1 MKNTLFIGAN
11 AIKERTAIH
20 SNIDD
25 KLIMP
30 EIKTAQDI
38 YILPA
43 LGTALYVKLQTG
55 IENAT
60 LSNLETSLLNDYV
73 TDALVYYVL
82 SELPVGLSFQFYNK
96 GLIRKTSDNSDQP
109 NMQDLIDVANRYR
122 SRAEFY
128 KQRMIKYLQEVSTTN
143 LFPEYINPGTG
154 IDTMYPEKDGYQSS
168 IFLGDE
174 NSLFGMSYPQ
184 HVLKSKKNYNY

>member
-1 MKNTLFIGAN
+1 MKNILFIN
-11 AIKERTAIH
+11 TLTIKERTSVH

-25 KLIMP
+25 KLVIP
-30 EIKTAQDI
+30 EIKVSQDM

-43 LGTALYVKLQTG
+43 LGTALYTRLQDG
-55 IENAT
+55 IVAN
-60 LSNLETSLLNDYV
+60 NLTANESALLDDYI
-73 TDALVYYVL
+73 TDTLVYYVL

-96 GLIRKTSDNSDQP
+96 GLVRKTSDNSDQP

-128 KQRMIKYLQEVSTTN
+128 KQRMIKYLQEVSTSN

-154 IDTMYPEKDGYQSS
+154 VDTMYPERDGYQSS

-174 NSLFGMSYPQ
+174 NSLFGMTYPQ
-184 HVLKSKKNYNY
+184 HVMKSKGHCN

>member
-1 MKNTLFIGAN
+1 MKNTLFIGAT
-11 AIKERTAIH
+11 AIKERTSVH
-20 SNIDD
+20 TNIDD

-30 EIKTAQDI
+30 EIKTAQDM

-43 LGTALYVKLQTG
+43 LGTALYTRLQNG
-55 IENAT
+55 IVAN
-60 LSNLETSLLNDYV
+60 NLTANETALLDDYV
-73 TDALVYYVL
+73 TDTLTYYVL

-109 NMQDLIDVANRYR
+109 NMQDLIDVANRFR

-128 KQRMIKYLQEVSTTN
+128 KQRMIKYLQQSATSN
-143 LFPEYINPGTG
+143 LFPEYINPGFG
-154 IDTMYPEKDGYQSS
+154 IDTMFPERDGYQSS

-174 NSLFGMSYPQ
+174 NNSFGLSFPQ
-184 HVLKSKKNYNY
+184 QYMKNKGHNSI

>member
-1 MKNTLFIGAN
+1 MKNTLFIGAT
-11 AIKERTAIH
+11 AIKERTAVH

-25 KLIMP
+25 KSILP

-43 LGTALYVKLQTG
+43 LGTALYTRLQDG
-55 IENAT
+55 IVAN
-60 LSNLETSLLNDYV
+60 NLTANESALLDDYV
-73 TDALVYYVL
+73 TDTLVYYVL

-96 GLIRKTSDNSDQP
+96 GLVRKTSDNSDQP

-128 KQRMIKYLQEVSTTN
+128 KQRMIKYLQEVSTSN

-154 IDTMYPEKDGYQSS
+154 VDTMYPERDGYQSS

-174 NSLFGMSYPQ
+174 NSLFGMTYPQ
-184 HVLKSKKNYNY
+184 HVLKNKGHCN

>member
-11 AIKERTAIH
+11 AIKERTAVH

-25 KLIMP
+25 KSILP

-43 LGTALYVKLQTG
+43 LGTALYTRLQNG
-55 IENAT
+55 IVAN
-60 LSNLETSLLNDYV
+60 NLTANESALLDDYV
-73 TDALVYYVL
+73 TDTLVYYVL

-96 GLIRKTSDNSDQP
+96 GLVRKTSDNSDQP

-174 NSLFGMSYPQ
+174 NSLFGMTYPQ
-184 HVLKSKKNYNY
+184 HVMKSKGHCN

>member
-1 MKNTLFIGAN
+1 MKNILFIN
-11 AIKERTAIH
+11 TLTIKERTSVH

-25 KLIMP
+25 KLVIP
-30 EIKTAQDI
+30 EIKVSQDM

-43 LGTALYVKLQTG
+43 LGTALYTRLQNG
-55 IENAT
+55 ILAGNLTQAETT
-60 LSNLETSLLNDYV
+60 LLDDYV

-96 GLIRKTSDNSDQP
+96 GLVRKTSDNSDQP

-128 KQRMIKYLQEVSTTN
+128 KQRMIKYLQEGSTSN

-154 IDTMYPEKDGYQSS
+154 IDTMYPERDGYQSS

-174 NSLFGMSYPQ
+174 NSLFGMTYPQ
-184 HVLKSKKNYNY
+184 HVLKSKGHCN

>member
-1 MKNTLFIGAN
+1 
-11 AIKERTAIH
+11 
-20 SNIDD
+20 
-25 KLIMP
+25 MP
-30 EIKTAQDI
+30 EIKTAQDM

-55 IENAT
+55 IENST
-60 LSNLETSLLNDYV
+60 LSNLETALLNDYV

>member
-1 MKNTLFIGAN
+1 MKNTLFIGAT
-11 AIKERTAIH
+11 AIKERTAVH

-25 KLIMP
+25 KSILP

-43 LGTALYVKLQTG
+43 LGTALYTRLQDG
-55 IENAT
+55 IVAN
-60 LSNLETSLLNDYV
+60 NLTANESALLDDYV
-73 TDALVYYVL
+73 TDTLVYYVL

-96 GLIRKTSDNSDQP
+96 GLVRKTSDNSDQP

-128 KQRMIKYLQEVSTTN
+128 KQRMIKYLQEVSTSN

-154 IDTMYPEKDGYQSS
+154 VDTMYPERDGYQSS

-184 HVLKSKKNYNY
+184 HVLKSKGHCN

>member
-1 MKNTLFIGAN
+1 MKNTLFIGAT
-11 AIKERTAIH
+11 AIKERTSVH

-25 KLIMP
+25 KSILP
-30 EIKTAQDI
+30 EIKTCQDM

-43 LGTALYVKLQTG
+43 LGTALYTRLQNG
-55 IENAT
+55 IVAANLTANETT
-60 LSNLETSLLNDYV
+60 LLDDYV
-73 TDALVYYVL
+73 TDTLVYYVL

-96 GLIRKTSDNSDQP
+96 GLVRKTSDNSDQP

-128 KQRMIKYLQEVSTTN
+128 KQRMIKYLQEVSTSN
-143 LFPEYINPGTG
+143 LFPEYINPGSG
-154 IDTMYPEKDGYQSS
+154 IDTMYPERDGYQSS

-184 HVLKSKKNYNY
+184 HVLKSKGHCN

>member
-1 MKNTLFIGAN
+1 MKNILFIGAT
-11 AIKERTAIH
+11 AIKERTSVH

-30 EIKTAQDI
+30 EIKTCQDM

-60 LSNLETSLLNDYV
+60 LSNVETALLNDYV

-96 GLIRKTSDNSDQP
+96 GLVRKTSDNSDQP
-109 NMQDLIDVANRYR
+109 NMQDFTIRQNLCAGFIGIIYMGTIDR
-122 SRAEFY
+122 
-128 KQRMIKYLQEVSTTN
+128 
-143 LFPEYINPGTG
+143 
-154 IDTMYPEKDGYQSS
+154 
-168 IFLGDE
+168 
-174 NSLFGMSYPQ
+174 
-184 HVLKSKKNYNY
+184 KSGPSQWGFDRNFIECR

>member
-11 AIKERTAIH
+11 AIKERTAVH

-25 KLIMP
+25 KSILP

-43 LGTALYVKLQTG
+43 LGSALYKRLQDG
-55 IENAT
+55 IVAN
-60 LSNLETSLLNDYV
+60 NLTANESALLDDYV

-96 GLIRKTSDNSDQP
+96 GLVRKTSDNSDQP

-184 HVLKSKKNYNY
+184 HVLKSKGHCN

>member
-1 MKNTLFIGAN
+1 MKNTLFIGAT
-11 AIKERTAIH
+11 AIKERTAVH

-25 KLIMP
+25 KSILP
-30 EIKTAQDI
+30 EIKTAQDM

-43 LGTALYVKLQTG
+43 LGTALYTRLQDG
-55 IENAT
+55 IVAN
-60 LSNLETSLLNDYV
+60 NLTANESALLDDYV
-73 TDALVYYVL
+73 TDTLVYYVL

-96 GLIRKTSDNSDQP
+96 GLVRKTSDNSDQP

>member
-1 MKNTLFIGAN
+1 MKNTLFIGAT
-11 AIKERTAIH
+11 AIKERTAVH

-25 KLIMP
+25 KSILP

-43 LGTALYVKLQTG
+43 LGSALYKRLQDG
-55 IENAT
+55 IVAN
-60 LSNLETSLLNDYV
+60 NLTANESALLDDYV

-96 GLIRKTSDNSDQP
+96 GLVRKTSDNSDQP

-128 KQRMIKYLQEVSTTN
+128 KQRMIKYLQEVSTSN

-154 IDTMYPEKDGYQSS
+154 VDTMYPEKDGYQSS

-174 NSLFGMSYPQ
+174 NSLFGMTYPQ
-184 HVLKSKKNYNY
+184 HVLKSKGHCN

>member
-1 MKNTLFIGAN
+1 M
-11 AIKERTAIH
+11 
-20 SNIDD
+20 
-25 KLIMP
+25 
-30 EIKTAQDI
+30 

-43 LGTALYVKLQTG
+43 LGTALYTRLQNG
-55 IENAT
+55 IVAANLTANETT
-60 LSNLETSLLNDYV
+60 LLDDYV
-73 TDALVYYVL
+73 TDTLVYYVL

-96 GLIRKTSDNSDQP
+96 GLVRKTSDNSDQP

-128 KQRMIKYLQEVSTTN
+128 KQRMIKYLQEVSTSN
-143 LFPEYINPGTG
+143 LFPEYINPGSG
-154 IDTMYPEKDGYQSS
+154 IDTMYPERDGYQSS

-184 HVLKSKKNYNY
+184 HVLKSKGHCN

>member
-1 MKNTLFIGAN
+1 MKNTLFIGAT
-11 AIKERTAIH
+11 AIKERTAVH

-25 KLIMP
+25 KSILP

-43 LGTALYVKLQTG
+43 LGSALYKRLQDG
-55 IENAT
+55 IVAN
-60 LSNLETSLLNDYV
+60 NLTANESALLDDYV
-73 TDALVYYVL
+73 TDTLVYYVL

-96 GLIRKTSDNSDQP
+96 GLVRKTSDNSDQP

-128 KQRMIKYLQEVSTTN
+128 KQRMIKYLQEVSTSN

-154 IDTMYPEKDGYQSS
+154 VDTMYPEKDGYQSS

-174 NSLFGMSYPQ
+174 NSLFGMTYPQ
-184 HVLKSKKNYNY
+184 HVLKSKGHCN

>member
-1 MKNTLFIGAN
+1 MKNTLFIGAT
-11 AIKERTAIH
+11 AIKERTAVH

-25 KLIMP
+25 KSILP
-30 EIKTAQDI
+30 EIKTAQDM

-43 LGTALYVKLQTG
+43 LGTALYTRLQDG
-55 IENAT
+55 IVAN
-60 LSNLETSLLNDYV
+60 NLTANESALLDDYV
-73 TDALVYYVL
+73 TDTLVYYVL

-96 GLIRKTSDNSDQP
+96 GLVRKTSDNSDQP

-128 KQRMIKYLQEVSTTN
+128 KQRMIKYLQEVSTSN

-154 IDTMYPEKDGYQSS
+154 VDTMYPERDGYQSS

-184 HVLKSKKNYNY
+184 HVMKSKGHCN

>member
-1 MKNTLFIGAN
+1 MKNTLFIGAT
-11 AIKERTAIH
+11 AIKERTAVH

-25 KLIMP
+25 KSILP
-30 EIKTAQDI
+30 EIKTAQDM

-43 LGTALYVKLQTG
+43 LGTALYTRLQDG
-55 IENAT
+55 IVAN
-60 LSNLETSLLNDYV
+60 NLTANESALLDDYV
-73 TDALVYYVL
+73 TDTLVYYVL

-96 GLIRKTSDNSDQP
+96 GLVRKTSDNSDQP

-128 KQRMIKYLQEVSTTN
+128 KQRMIKYLQEVSTSN
-143 LFPEYINPGTG
+143 LFPEYINPGSG
-154 IDTMYPEKDGYQSS
+154 IDTMYPERDGYQSS

-184 HVLKSKKNYNY
+184 HVLKSKGHCN

>member
-1 MKNTLFIGAN
+1 MKNTLFIGAT
-11 AIKERTAIH
+11 AIKERTAVH

-25 KLIMP
+25 KSILP

-43 LGTALYVKLQTG
+43 LGTALYTRLQDG
-55 IENAT
+55 IVAN
-60 LSNLETSLLNDYV
+60 NLTANESALLDDYV
-73 TDALVYYVL
+73 TDTLVYYVL

-96 GLIRKTSDNSDQP
+96 GLVRKTSDNSDQP

-128 KQRMIKYLQEVSTTN
+128 KQRMIKYLQEVSTSN

-154 IDTMYPEKDGYQSS
+154 VDTMYPERDGYQSS

-174 NSLFGMSYPQ
+174 NSLFGMTYPQ
-184 HVLKSKKNYNY
+184 HVMKSKGHCN

>member
-1 MKNTLFIGAN
+1 MKNILFIN
-11 AIKERTAIH
+11 TLTIKERTSVH

-25 KLIMP
+25 KLVIP
-30 EIKTAQDI
+30 EIKVSQDM

-43 LGTALYVKLQTG
+43 LGTALYTRLQNG
-55 IENAT
+55 ILAGNLTQAETT
-60 LSNLETSLLNDYV
+60 LLDDYV

-96 GLIRKTSDNSDQP
+96 GLVRKTSDNSDQP

-174 NSLFGMSYPQ
+174 NSLFGMTYPQ
-184 HVLKSKKNYNY
+184 HVLKSKKNYNN